1 MKQKLKEVSLDFI
14 IDKKFNSV
22 KEKEL
27 LLQSKIF
34 FFFFLSLAE
43 ERGSCIY
50 GGPIEK
56 LNATVEKKTGI
67 LGTNLRIGGIL
78 PPERVTRGEYF
89 KLFLKISLLKI
100 FTLFYPMQDFR
111 IKYVTN
117 FLHLHS

>member
-1 MKQKLKEVSLDFI
+1 MKQKLKEISLDFI
-14 IDKKFNSV
+14 IDKKFNSL
-22 KEKEL
+22 KEKKL
-27 LLQSKIF
+27 LFQSKICF
-34 FFFFLSLAE
+34 FCLSPAE
-43 ERGSCIY
+43 EGGSCIY

-78 PPERVTRGEYF
+78 PPERVTRGECF
-89 KLFLKISLLKI
+89 QLFLKISLSKI
-100 FTLFYPMQDFR
+100 FKLFYPMQDLR